1 MSSYKGAVVVGIDGS
16 DVSKGA
22 VAYAAKTA
30 VGHGVGLHIVMAY
43 SIPSA
48 LFAEGVTP
56 PQELLEQFE
65 QQAEPAVQE
74 AMKIARKTAPDVHI
88 SGAVAEGNPAQ
99 LLIEYSHEAKLIVLG
114 SRGLGALKGVVLG
127 SVSSHVASNACCPVI
142 VTKADTLEP
151 VNPDGPIVVGVDGSD
166 NSKKATEWAFAE
178 AAARGASVLAVHT
191 WMDPE
196 VQAAAAG
203 VILSDDDMDRLSQ
216 EQKDLLTKAL
226 GDCKKRWPDV
236 HVDTLVTEDRPTR
249 VLVDRSADAQL
260 VVVGSHGRGA
270 FTGMLLGSTSR
281 SLLQASLCPVMVV
294 RPECGDGSAAHQ

>member
-1 MSSYKGAVVVGIDGS
+1 MSSYKGAIVVGVDGS

-22 VAYAAKTA
+22 VSYAAKTA
-30 VGHGVGLHIVMAY
+30 VGHGVGLHIVMSY

-48 LFAEGVTP
+48 LFAEGITP
-56 PQELLEQFE
+56 PQQLLEQFE
-65 QQAEPAVQE
+65 KEAEPVVQE
-74 AMKIARKTAPDVHI
+74 AMKIAREVAPEVQI

-99 LLIEYSHEAKLIVLG
+99 LLIEYSHEAKMIVLG
-114 SRGLGALKGVVLG
+114 SRGLGAFKGVVLG
-127 SVSSHVASNACCPVI
+127 SVSSHVASHAYCPVI
-142 VTKADTLEP
+142 VTKADTQEP
-151 VNPDGPIVVGVDGSD
+151 VNPNGPIVVGVDGSD

-178 AAARGASVLAVHT
+178 AQARGTSVLAVHT

-203 VILSDDDMDRLSQ
+203 VILSDEDMNRLAQ
-216 EQKDLLTKAL
+216 EQKDMLDNAL
-226 GDCKKRWPDV
+226 AECTKRWPNV
-236 HVDTLVTEDRPTR
+236 PVEGLVTEDRPTR
-249 VLVDRSADAQL
+249 VLVEQSETAQL

-294 RPECGDGSAAHQ
+294 RPEAMNSPA

>member
-1 MSSYKGAVVVGIDGS
+1 MSSYQGAVVVGIDGS

-22 VAYAAKTA
+22 VTYAAKTA

-74 AMKIARKTAPDVHI
+74 AMRIARETAPEVQI
-88 SGAVAEGNPAQ
+88 SGAVAEGNPSQ
-99 LLIEYSHEAKLIVLG
+99 LLIEYSREAKMIVLG

-127 SVSSHVASNACCPVI
+127 SVSSHVAASAYCPVI
-142 VTKADTLEP
+142 VTKADTCEP
-151 VNPDGPIVVGVDGSD
+151 VNPNGPIVVGVDGSD

-178 AAARGASVLAVHT
+178 AHARGAGVLAIHT

-203 VILSDDDMDRLSQ
+203 VILSDADMDRLSQ
-216 EQKDLLTKAL
+216 EQKNLLTEAL
-226 GDCKKRWPDV
+226 DPAHERWPNV
-236 HVDTLVTEDRPTR
+236 PVETLVTEDRPTR
-249 VLVDRSADAQL
+249 VLVEKSAEAQL

-294 RPECGDGSAAHQ
+294 RPESMESPA